1 MIGARTIRI
10 LALLAALLVLGLVV
24 APRLCPVL
32 AEVGVSDVPASSLVG
47 GRRIDYLRSIASE
60 KDVNPN
66 RGFWNKVVDV
76 IAGAPKFRRMVRPYG
91 VTTDS
96 RGRIIVSDPGAQI
109 VHIFDFPRKKYHHLE
124 GGHHQRFQSPI
135 GVATGA
141 DGNLY
146 VTDSVLGKIFVFDRD
161 DHFRRFLGERGGE
174 GMFKRPTG
182 IVIDAAQRRLYLSDT
197 LHHKIFLLDL
207 EGNVLGNFGE
217 RGTGPGQFNFPTD
230 LALRGN
236 ELFVL
241 DAMNFRVQ
249 VFDRAG
255 AFRRVFG
262 QIGNRSGSFSRTKGL
277 AVDSEGDIY
286 TAEALLETV
295 QIFDGGGR
303 FLYYFGNSGARPGEF
318 QIPAGLWI
326 DPQDRI
332 FVVDSLNRRVQ
343 VFQFVRAAREMGAQ
357 P

>member
-1 MIGARTIRI
+1 MP
-10 LALLAALLVLGLVV
+10 ALLAALLCMLLYVLPQIPL
-24 APRLCPVL
+24 L
-32 AEVGVSDVPASSLVG
+32 AAVGGSVGPSTTSLAG

-76 IAGAPKFRRMVRPYG
+76 LAGAPKFRRMVRPYG

-96 RGRIIVSDPGAQI
+96 RARIIVSDPGAQV
-109 VHIFDFPRKKYHHLE
+109 VHIFDFSHKRYRHLE

-135 GVATGA
+135 GVATDA
-141 DGNLY
+141 DDNLY
-146 VTDSVLGKIFVFDRD
+146 VTDSALGKIFVFDRD
-161 DHFRRFLGERGGE
+161 GHFRRFLGERGGE

-182 IVIDAAQRRLYLSDT
+182 LVIDPAQRRLYLSDT
-197 LHHKIFLLDL
+197 LHHKVFILDL

-217 RGTGPGQFNFPTD
+217 RGTSPGQFNFPTD
-230 LALRGN
+230 LALRGD
-236 ELFVL
+236 ELLVL

-249 VFDRAG
+249 VFDRNG
-255 AFRRVFG
+255 GFRRQFG
-262 QIGNRSGSFSRTKGL
+262 GIGDQSGSFSRSKGL

-295 QIFDGGGR
+295 QIFDGSGR
-303 FLYYFGNSGARPGEF
+303 FLYYFGNTGAGPGQF

-326 DPQDRI
+326 DPHDRI

-343 VFQFVRAAREMGAQ
+343 VFQFLPARQMEAQ
-357 P
+357 R